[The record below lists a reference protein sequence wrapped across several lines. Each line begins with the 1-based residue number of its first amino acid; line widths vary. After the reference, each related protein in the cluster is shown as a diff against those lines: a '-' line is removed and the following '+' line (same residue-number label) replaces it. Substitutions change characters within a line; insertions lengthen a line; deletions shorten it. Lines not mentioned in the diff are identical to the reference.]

1 MLARH
6 VLALLVPPSCLA
18 CGIPLRG
25 AGAALCAG
33 CRSLLPWLRVPRCA
47 RCALPAPCGRRCP
60 AARAAF
66 DAAWTPVAY
75 GGAARAL
82 VTALKFRG
90 ASAAADV
97 MAAQMAATAPPGL
110 LDGAVLV
117 PVPAHRARRRQRGFN
132 QAERLTRAL
141 ARRTGRPAVRCLVR
155 DGPPTRQLGARR
167 AARLTA
173 GRIAVRARGTAPP
186 VALLVDDVYTTG
198 ATLDACARALREAGS
213 GTVRAIAYARTLDGP
228 PRRLYDGS

>member
-1 MLARH
+1 MFARH
-6 VLALLVPPSCLA
+6 LLALLVPPCCLA
-18 CGIPLRG
+18 CGVPLRG
-25 AGAALCAG
+25 AGAPLCAG
-33 CRSLLPWLRVPRCA
+33 CRALLPWLRVPRCA

-66 DAAWTPVAY
+66 EAAWTPVAY
-75 GGAARAL
+75 GGPARAL

-97 MAAQMAATAPPGL
+97 MAAQMAATAPPGFL
-110 LDGAVLV
+110 AGATLV
-117 PVPAHRARRRQRGFN
+117 AVPAHRARRRQRGFN

-141 ARRTGRPAVRCLVR
+141 ARRSGRPAARCLAR
-155 DGPPTRQLGARR
+155 DGPPTTQLGARR
-167 AARLTA
+167 AARLSA

-186 VALLVDDVYTTG
+186 VALIVDDVYTTG
-198 ATLDACARALREAGS
+198 ATLDACARALRDAGS
-213 GTVRAIAYARTLDGP
+213 RSVRVIAYARTLDGR

>member
-141 ARRTGRPAVRCLVR
+141 ARRTGRPAARCLVR

-167 AARLTA
+167 ATRLST

-213 GTVRAIAYARTLDGP
+213 STVRAIAYARTLDGA
-228 PRRLYDGS
+228 PRRLYDGY